1 MSDIPTYTLND
12 GMVIPALG
20 LGTWP
25 MDDALAEQA
34 VRGALGLGYR
44 LVDTAANYGNE
55 TGVGR
60 GLAGSGVPRED
71 VVVTTKLPGR
81 HHGYEETL
89 ASFEESRRRLGVE
102 YVDLYL
108 IHWPNPRVDK
118 YVDSWRA
125 MIKLREDGLVRSI
138 GVSNFTPEHIR
149 RLEKETGVLPSVN
162 QIELHP
168 LFPQPEL
175 RRFHADRGIVTES
188 WSPLGRGSHLLDD
201 PRIADLA
208 RTYGVSPGQVVL
220 RWHVQLG
227 ALPVPKSAD
236 PERQRDNLDVFGF
249 ELDAEEMAAVG
260 HHSSPRRLGGDPEVH
275 EEF

>member
-1 MSDIPTYTLND
+1 MISIPTHTLND
-12 GMVIPALG
+12 GTTLPALG

-25 MDDALAEQA
+25 MDDAQAEQA
-34 VRGALGLGYR
+34 VRGALELGYR
-44 LVDTAANYGNE
+44 LVDTATNYRNE

-60 GLAGSGVPRED
+60 GVAGSGVPREEI
-71 VVVTTKLPGR
+71 VVTTKLPGR

-89 ASFEESRRRLGVE
+89 ASFEVSRARLGLD

-108 IHWPNPRVDK
+108 IHWPLPRVDK
-118 YVDSWRA
+118 YVDSWKA

-138 GVSNFTPEHIR
+138 GVSNFTAEHVE

-168 LFPQPEL
+168 FFPQAEL
-175 RRFHADRGIVTES
+175 RAFHTGKGIVTES
-188 WSPLGRGSHLLDD
+188 WSPLGRGTDLLDD
-201 PRIADLA
+201 PVIVEIAEA
-208 RTYGVSPGQVVL
+208 HGVTPGQVVL

-227 ALPVPKSAD
+227 AVPIPKSAD
-236 PERQRDNLDVFGF
+236 PGRQRANLDVFGF
-249 ELDAEEMAAVG
+249 ELDPDRMAAIADRA
-260 HHSSPRRLGGDPEVH
+260 HRRIGGDPEVH

>member
-34 VRGALGLGYR
+34 VRGALALGYR

-60 GLAGSGVPRED
+60 GLAGSGVPREE

-208 RTYGVSPGQVVL
+208 RKYGVSPGQVVL

-236 PERQRDNLDVFGF
+236 HERQRDNLDVFGF

>member
-1 MSDIPTYTLND
+1 MISIPAHTLND
-12 GMVIPALG
+12 GRTIPAIG

-25 MDDALAEQA
+25 LPDDQAEQA
-34 VRGALGLGYR
+34 VRDGLELGYR
-44 LVDTAANYGNE
+44 LVDSATNYCNE

-60 GLAGSGVPRED
+60 GIAGSGVPRAE

-118 YVDSWRA
+118 YVDAWRA

-138 GVSNFTPEHIR
+138 GVSNFTPAHIE
-149 RLEKETGVLPSVN
+149 RLERETGVLPAVN

-168 LFPQPEL
+168 LFPQDEL
-175 RRFHADRGIVTES
+175 RAFDAGKGIVTES
-188 WSPLGRGSHLLDD
+188 WSPLGRGSDLLDD
-201 PRIADLA
+201 AVLKGIADA
-208 RTYGVSPGQVVL
+208 VGATPGQVVL
-220 RWHVQLG
+220 RWHTQLG
-227 ALPVPKSAD
+227 VLPIPKSSNRR
-236 PERQRDNLDVFGF
+236 RQLDNLDVFRF
-249 ELDAEEMAAVG
+249 TLDDTQMAAVADRV
-260 HHSSPRRLGGDPEVH
+260 HRRLGGDPELH

>member
-1 MSDIPTYTLND
+1 MVINVPMHTLND
-12 GMVIPALG
+12 GTRLPGLG

-25 MDDALAEQA
+25 MDDAQAEEA
-34 VRGALGLGYR
+34 VAGALGLGYR
-44 LVDTAANYGNE
+44 LIDTATNYRNE

-60 GLAGSGVPRED
+60 GVARAGVPREEI
-71 VVVTTKLPGR
+71 VVTTKLPGR

-89 ASFEESRRRLGVE
+89 ASFEESRRRLGVDH
-102 YVDLYL
+102 VDLYL
-108 IHWPNPRVDK
+108 IHWPLPRVDK

-138 GVSNFTPEHIR
+138 GVSNFTAEHIE

-168 LFPQPEL
+168 LFPQADL
-175 RRFHADRGIVTES
+175 RAFHEAKGIVTES
-188 WSPLGRGSHLLDD
+188 WSPLGRGSALLKD
-201 PRIADLA
+201 PAVVSVA
-208 RTYGVSPGQVVL
+208 KAHGVTPAQVVL

-227 ALPVPKSAD
+227 AVPIPKSSD
-236 PERQRDNLDVFGF
+236 PDRQRTNLDVFGF
-249 ELDAEEMAAVG
+249 ELDPAQLSLVADRA
-260 HHSSPRRLGGDPEVH
+260 HQRLGGDPRAH

>member
-1 MSDIPTYTLND
+1 MISIPTHTLND
-12 GMVIPALG
+12 GTKIPALG

-25 MDDALAEQA
+25 MDDAEAERA
-34 VRGALGLGYR
+34 VATALQSGYR
-44 LVDTAANYGNE
+44 LLDTATNYRNE

-60 GLAGSGVPRED
+60 GVAAGGVPREEIL
-71 VVVTTKLPGR
+71 VTTKLPGR

-89 ASFEESRRRLGVE
+89 ASFEASRARLGLE

-108 IHWPNPRVDK
+108 IHWPLPRVDRF
-118 YVDSWRA
+118 VDSWKA

-138 GVSNFTPEHIR
+138 GVSNFTAAHLE

-168 LFPQPEL
+168 LFPQDEL
-175 RRFHADRGIVTES
+175 RAFHAGKGIVTES
-188 WSPLGRGSHLLDD
+188 WSPLGRGSALLDD
-201 PRIADLA
+201 PAVA
-208 RTYGVSPGQVVL
+208 GVAEAHGVTPGQAIL

-227 ALPVPKSAD
+227 ALPIPKSGD
-236 PERQRDNLDVFGF
+236 PERQRANLDVFGF
-249 ELDAEEMAAVG
+249 ELTEAEMTAIGGRE
-260 HHSSPRRLGGDPEVH
+260 HRRLGGDPEVH

>member
-1 MSDIPTYTLND
+1 MISIPTHTLND
-12 GMVIPALG
+12 GTKIPAIG

-25 MDDALAEQA
+25 MDDAEAERA
-34 VRGALGLGYR
+34 VATALESGYR
-44 LVDTAANYGNE
+44 LVDTATNYRNE

-60 GLAGSGVPRED
+60 GVAAAGVPREEIL
-71 VVVTTKLPGR
+71 VTTKLPGR

-89 ASFEESRRRLGVE
+89 ASFEESRARLGLE

-108 IHWPNPRVDK
+108 IHWPLPRVDR
-118 YVDSWRA
+118 YVDSWKA

-138 GVSNFTPEHIR
+138 GVSNFTPAHIE

-168 LFPQPEL
+168 LLPQDEL
-175 RRFHADRGIVTES
+175 RAFHTGKGIVTES
-188 WSPLGRGSHLLDD
+188 WSPLGRGSDLLED
-201 PRIADLA
+201 PAVA
-208 RTYGVSPGQVVL
+208 RAAGAHGVTPGQVIL

-227 ALPVPKSAD
+227 AVPIPKSGD
-236 PERQRDNLDVFGF
+236 PQRQRTNLDVFGF
-249 ELDAEEMAAVG
+249 ELSEAEMAAIG
-260 HHSSPRRLGGDPEVH
+260 DREHRRLGGDPEVH